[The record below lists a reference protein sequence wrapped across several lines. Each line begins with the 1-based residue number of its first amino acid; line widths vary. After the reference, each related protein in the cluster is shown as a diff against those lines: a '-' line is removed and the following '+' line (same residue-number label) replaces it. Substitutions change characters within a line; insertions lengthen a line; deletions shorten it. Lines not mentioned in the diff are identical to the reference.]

1 MNYLNDPKENPMS
14 DFHSQVPQ
22 KTNGL
27 AIAGFV
33 TSLACC
39 SPVGIVL
46 SAIGLSQ
53 INKDPTQTGKGLATA
68 GLIIGIV
75 SFIATIIYYAF
86 VLNSELLSA

>member
-1 MNYLNDPKENPMS
+1 MS
-14 DFHSQVPQ
+14 EFQALPPQ

-33 TSLACC
+33 TALACC
-39 SPVGIVL
+39 SPVGIIL

-53 INKDPTQTGKGLATA
+53 IGKDPTQKGKGLATA

-75 SFIATIIYYAF
+75 SLVATIFYYIF
-86 VLNSELLSA
+86 IFSTGFMDTYDY

>member
-1 MNYLNDPKENPMS
+1 LNYSIDPKENPMS
-14 DFHSQVPQ
+14 DFQPQVPQ

-39 SPVGIVL
+39 SPVGIIL

-53 INKDPTQTGKGLATA
+53 INKDPTQKGKGLATA
-68 GLIIGIV
+68 GLIVGIV
-75 SFIATIIYYAF
+75 SFVLTIIYYAF

>member
-1 MNYLNDPKENPMS
+1 MS
-14 DFHSQVPQ
+14 EFQALPPQ

-33 TSLACC
+33 TALACC
-39 SPVGIVL
+39 SPVGIIL

-53 INKDPTQTGKGLATA
+53 IGKDPSQKGKGLATA

-75 SFIATIIYYAF
+75 SLIASIFYYIFIFSSGFLDSYDY
-86 VLNSELLSA
+86 